1 MTINQSGIVKEQE
14 ITGQVDMDKG
24 QETNG
29 QVDMDKGQETT
40 GQADM
45 DKGQEITGQ
54 ADMGKGQEAT
64 DQADMDKGQETTDQ
78 ANTCNRLEAK
88 KNNRNELRGVFLFI
102 VVCGAIIIVFLLLG
116 YILGNNKFLGSFT
129 PYLGGVALGTILVL
143 IKELFILRALNPEN
157 DISICQGFVEV
168 VAFVSFCA
176 VVLYF
181 TVATDQEYVNSLTL
195 VVTIFLQN
203 EISAKILK

>member
-14 ITGQVDMDKG
+14 T
-24 QETNG
+24 TS

-40 GQADM
+40 G
-45 DKGQEITGQ
+45 
-54 ADMGKGQEAT
+54 
-64 DQADMDKGQETTDQ
+64 Q

-88 KNNRNELRGVFLFI
+88 KNNRNELPGAFLFT
-102 VVCGAIIIVFLLLG
+102 VAGGAIVIVFLVLG
-116 YILGNNKFLGSFT
+116 YIYGNNKFLGRFI
-129 PYLGGVALGTILVL
+129 PYLYGIASGTLLVL
-143 IKELFILRALNPEN
+143 IKELFISRALDPDK
-157 DISICQGFVEV
+157 DISKLRGFAEV
-168 VAFVSFCA
+168 FVLLCT

-203 EISAKILK
+203 EISTKFLKYVKAQKRD